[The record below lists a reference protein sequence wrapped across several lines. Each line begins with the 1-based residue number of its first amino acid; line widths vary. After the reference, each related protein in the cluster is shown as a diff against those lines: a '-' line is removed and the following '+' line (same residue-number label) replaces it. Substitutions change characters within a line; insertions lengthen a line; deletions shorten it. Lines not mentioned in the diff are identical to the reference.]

1 MHETTNLV
9 SLASVRS
16 QPLQSEYDM
25 AKVPTSKSTIMVV
38 EDSAS
43 LSLIYTGYLEQA
55 GYSTIACETGAQA
68 LEALRAAP
76 PAVMLLDLGLPDM
89 EGQKVIEAMRNEH
102 IATSV
107 IVITSN
113 ASLKVA
119 VDAMRLGA
127 FDYLV
132 KPFSDERLLTTV
144 RNALERAVL
153 QQEVKTFRSLARKP
167 HGLNGFIGS
176 SPRMQAVYRTIES
189 AAASRATVFITGES
203 GTGKEVCANAIHVT
217 SDRVERSFVAIN
229 CAAIPRD
236 LMESEVFGHV
246 KGAFTGATQD
256 RSGAASEANGGT
268 LFLDEICEMDLDLQ
282 AKLLRLLQTG
292 TFQRV
297 GSNKIEKTD
306 LRVVCAT
313 NRDPRV
319 EVTAGRFREDL
330 FYRLHVIPVEMP
342 ALRDRDNDLIE
353 IAEALLLRFA
363 AEEGKG
369 FASFSEDAVMA
380 VRSHDWPGN
389 VRELENAIRNAIVLN
404 EGDELTAA
412 MLPDWVRGSAV
423 RQLNTAART
432 MHAAI
437 QQPQSA
443 PAGKAD
449 GYSRQIKPL
458 WQLEREAIL
467 HALAV
472 CDGSVPRAAAFLEV
486 GVSTI
491 YRKKAEWEA
500 HGTTSQAAH

>member
-1 MHETTNLV
+1 MRP
-9 SLASVRS
+9 SADIIPLASLRNRHS
-16 QPLQSEYDM
+16 QGETFM
-25 AKVPTSKSTIMVV
+25 TTEPTGKATVMVV

-55 GYSTIACETGAQA
+55 GYATIACETGQQA
-68 LEALRAAP
+68 LDALRAAP
-76 PAVMLLDLGLPDM
+76 PSVLVLDLGLPDM
-89 EGQKVIEAMRNEH
+89 EGQQIIEAIKNLG

-132 KPFSDERLLTTV
+132 KPFSDARLVTTV
-144 RNALERAVL
+144 RNALERATL
-153 QQEVKTFRSLARKP
+153 QQEVKTFRALARKP
-167 HGLNGFIGS
+167 QGMNGFIGS
-176 SPRMQAVYRTIES
+176 SPQMQAVYRTIES

-203 GTGKEVCANAIHVT
+203 GTGKEVCANAIHT
-217 SDRVERSFVAIN
+217 SSDRAGRSFVAIN

-236 LMESEVFGHV
+236 LMESEIFGHV

-282 AKLLRLLQTG
+282 AKLLRLLQSG

-297 GSNKIEKTD
+297 GSSKVEKTD

-313 NRDPRV
+313 NRDPRA
-319 EVTAGRFREDL
+319 EVLSGRFREDL
-330 FYRLHVIPVEMP
+330 FYRLHVIPVELP
-342 ALRDRDNDLIE
+342 ALRERGNDLIE
-353 IAEALLLRFA
+353 IAEALLERFA
-363 AEEGKG
+363 CEEGKD
-369 FASFSEDAVMA
+369 FASFSEDAIA
-380 VRSHDWPGN
+380 AIRSHGWPGN

-404 EGDELTAA
+404 DGEQLTAA
-412 MLPDWVRGSAV
+412 MLPGWVNGSAA
-423 RQLNTAART
+423 RQTTGAARA
-432 MHAAI
+432 MQAPVRP
-437 QQPQSA
+437 QQP
-443 PAGKAD
+443 AGSGQAAT
-449 GYSRQIKPL
+449 YSQQIRPL
-458 WQLEREAIL
+458 WEIEREAIL
-467 HALAV
+467 HALDV

-500 HGTTSQAAH
+500 DGNDRFAAS